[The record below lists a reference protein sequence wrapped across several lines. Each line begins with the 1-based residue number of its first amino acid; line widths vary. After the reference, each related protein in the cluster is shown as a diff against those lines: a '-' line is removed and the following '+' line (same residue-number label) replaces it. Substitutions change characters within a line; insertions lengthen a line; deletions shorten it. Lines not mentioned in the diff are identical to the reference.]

1 MAFNAIAALSVPVVD
16 AQSYIKALEP
26 FANNGERQGAIDAF
40 NTGLLPPYN
49 EPSCRGT
56 VSSFNVGAALETTA
70 EQSALGS
77 VPFVGGLLDNLLGGI
92 QGHHA
97 AAVKLEQATLCQA
110 VPLAT
115 AFLQSIDQLVFSGQL
130 DAQTA
135 AAALNQ
141 GFQNWRPRV
150 RNILKDTG
158 GKCNAACAYEK
169 YFLAAIAGR
178 KLQYFGVG
186 RGTVG
191 ALTQSAEAPSTAAAG
206 QLPGALYAPAPVWA
220 SAPSAEGVALS
231 GVAAGSRIAAAA
243 PSVGAVL
250 IPSSQSGAGRWVLI
264 GGGILAGVVVLSIL
278 RGGK

>member
-1 MAFNAIAALSVPVVD
+1 MAFDAIAALSVPVVD
-16 AQSYIKALEP
+16 AQSYVKTLEP
-26 FANNGERQGAIDAF
+26 FANNGERQGTIDAF

-150 RNILKDTG
+150 KNILKDTG

-169 YFLAAIAGR
+169 YYLAAIAGR

-191 ALTQSAEAPSTAAAG
+191 ALTQGAEAPSTAAAG

-220 SAPSAEGVALS
+220 SAPSLSGVALS
-231 GVAAGSRIAAAA
+231 GVAERRIAAAA
-243 PSVGAVL
+243 PIVGAAL
-250 IPSSQSGAGRWVLI
+250 IPSSQSGGGRWLLI
-264 GGGILAGVVVLSIL
+264 GGGILAGVVLLSIL